1 MQIVVKFLA
10 AGTTLSLEVEG
21 SDSVESVQA
30 KIYGTS
36 GIPPDQQQVRH
47 SRSVGVSASE
57 VPASRDIRDV
67 SVVARHGLK
76 PS

>member
-30 KIYGTS
+30 KIYDTS

-47 SRSVGVSASE
+47 SRSVGVSG
-57 VPASRDIRDV
+57 PADLIS
-67 SVVARHGLK
+67 VARHG
-76 PS
+76 